1 MLRYLA
7 PAATAIVLATAT
19 MADDMRTEA
28 VHFAA
33 GTSGTSIND
42 SITGYESVVYKLGA
56 SAGQRMKIRMD
67 PSNLATYFN
76 VYAPGKGPGDE
87 AWASS
92 QMTGGPVPDINY
104 FDGVLPET
112 GEYSISVYMMRSAAR
127 RDEVSNYQIVI
138 SIE

>member
-1 MLRYLA
+1 MLKPFIIAALAISLA
-7 PAATAIVLATAT
+7 PAVHAQE
-19 MADDMRTEA
+19 MRTET

-33 GTSGTSIND
+33 GTSGTSIDD
-42 SITGYESVVYKLGA
+42 SITGYESVIYKLGA
-56 SAGQRMKIRMD
+56 GEGQRMKIRMD

-87 AWASS
+87 AWANS
-92 QMTGGPVPDINY
+92 QITGDMVPDINY

-127 RDEVSNYQIVI
+127 RDEVSNYQIVF

>member
-1 MLRYLA
+1 MLKHIASAL
-7 PAATAIVLATAT
+7 TAIAFSTAA

-28 VHFAA
+28 VHFAT

-56 SAGQRMKIRMD
+56 GAGQRMKIRMD

-87 AWASS
+87 AWANS
-92 QMTGGPVPDINY
+92 QFTGGPVPDINY
-104 FDGVLPET
+104 FDGVLPES

-127 RDEVSNYQIVI
+127 RNEVSNYQIVI